1 MIETIEGKTAN
12 EVWRKA
18 VDILLAQKDTL
29 SGRTG
34 DVYEVLHAF
43 ISIANPRQKWI
54 YDRIPPISISYAL
67 AELVWIMNG
76 EERSDIINYW
86 NPSLSKFAGDG
97 AVYYGAYGKRLRS
110 HFGFDQLEKAYFA
123 LQNTPESRQVVM
135 QIYDVIKDFPIDNG
149 KPRSEDI
156 PCNICSLLKV
166 REGKLEW
173 TQIMRSN
180 DILLGMPYDF
190 VQFTSLQEILSG
202 WLGLEVGSY
211 NHYSDSLHLYCRD
224 IDKIG
229 IGQERDVVNSDSLS
243 VEREE
248 SERIFKEIYSR
259 MIALTDKNI
268 TEEEVFSLAQLGS
281 EYDSYNNIMLIISA
295 YVAKKGQNKALVD
308 ELIMRCS
315 NDTYTRMWDR
325 WANKGKIVKQGIGY
339 EKETY

>member
-1 MIETIEGKTAN
+1 MIETINGKTAN
-12 EVWRKA
+12 EVWKKA
-18 VDILLAQKDTL
+18 VEMLLVQEN
-29 SGRTG
+29 SINGRIG
-34 DVYEVLHAF
+34 EVFELLHAF
-43 ISIANPRQKWI
+43 LSIEDPRQKWI

-86 NPSLSKFAGDG
+86 NPSLPKFAGDG

-149 KPRSEDI
+149 KPRSKDI

-173 TQIMRSN
+173 SQIMRSN

-190 VQFTSLQEILSG
+190 VQFTSLQEILAG

-224 IDKIG
+224 INKIG
-229 IGQERDVVNSDSLS
+229 VGQEKEVVNSDSLS
-243 VEREE
+243 LGREE

-259 MIALTDKNI
+259 MIALTDKDI
-268 TEEEVFSLAQLGS
+268 SEGEVLTLAQLES
-281 EYDSYNNIMLIISA
+281 DYTAYNNIMLMIAA
-295 YVAKKGQNKALVD
+295 YVAKKHRNNDLVD
-308 ELIMRCS
+308 ELLAKCS
-315 NDTYTRMWDR
+315 NDIYTIVWNN
-325 WANKGKIVKQGIGY
+325 WANKIGAKIIK
-339 EKETY
+339 